1 MIKLKIEWHKEC
13 LSCGTELI
21 IDFFDN
27 SIEQCNCPWC
37 GASTGVA
44 AKSVDDDLRNY
55 LMNTFRII
63 EEDANNGIKA
73 S

>member
-13 LSCGTELI
+13 PSCGTELI

-27 SIEQCNCPWC
+27 GAEQCNCPWC
-37 GASTGVA
+37 GASTGVTA
-44 AKSVDDDLRNY
+44 NVDGELRDY
-55 LMNTFRII
+55 LMNTFKTI
-63 EEDANNGIKA
+63 EADVNGIKA

>member
-13 LSCGTELI
+13 PSCGTELI

-27 SIEQCNCPWC
+27 SSEQCNCPWC
-37 GASTGVA
+37 GASTGVTT
-44 AKSVDDDLRNY
+44 KSVDGELRDY
-55 LMNTFRII
+55 LMHTFKTI
-63 EEDANNGIKA
+63 EENANNGIKV